1 MNEITIGDKIY
12 ISSKRAA
19 EITGYAKDYVGQL
32 CREGH
37 VDAKM
42 VGRSWYVYEP
52 SIRAHRF
59 GEAVEEPVKAATE
72 EIPAVAVKPEEPV
85 STWERATYTS
95 EEPQTIPEV
104 QSPRLEELLPPAEET
119 LTDMQEAWKEWFER
133 KQSGVEAPENA
144 PVQEEEE
151 QEEDVIEDED
161 KEVEEEEA
169 VAIPLHHISEE
180 QEIEEEEPQPVPIRP
195 VYPQEVA
202 PVVHTPAPRYVEPT
216 RYTPE
221 RREEQVTLDARI
233 ITERIVTK
241 KPGRRTRKSHAPAI
255 ALLLSLSLC
264 VVAITIIGTG
274 YADNYLK
281 TLGDENP
288 VVNFIHGTSEFK
300 R

>member
-12 ISSKRAA
+12 VSSKRAA

-59 GEAVEEPVKAATE
+59 GEAAEEPVKAAPE
-72 EIPAVAVKPEEPV
+72 EIPAAVKPEEPV
-85 STWERATYTS
+85 ATWERATYTS
-95 EEPQTIPEV
+95 EEPQTFPEV
-104 QSPRLEELLPPAEET
+104 QSPRFEELLPPAEET

-133 KQSGVEAPENA
+133 KQSGVEAPESA
-144 PVQEEEE
+144 PAQEIEAEEEIVE
-151 QEEDVIEDED
+151 TEEESPEED
-161 KEVEEEEA
+161 A
-169 VAIPLHHISEE
+169 VAIPLHHIAEE
-180 QEIEEEEPQPVPIRP
+180 QEQDEEEPQPVPIRP
-195 VYPQEVA
+195 VYPQETA
-202 PVVHTPAPRYVEPT
+202 PVAAPRYVEPT
-216 RYTPE
+216 RYRPE
-221 RREEQVTLDARI
+221 LREEQVPDARI

-241 KPGRRTRKSHAPAI
+241 KRSGKRVRRSHAPI
-255 ALLLSLSLC
+255 VALLLSLSLC
-264 VVAITIIGTG
+264 VIAVTVIGTG
-274 YADNYLK
+274 YADNYLQ

-288 VVNFIHGTSEFK
+288 IVNFIHGTSEFK